1 MIITLNVTV
10 GESAWDSDAI
20 RKEIEVKTENPT
32 PELPWE
38 VLCAGLIQSA
48 LKEYQQA
55 EKQEATSE

>member
-10 GESAWDSDAI
+10 GESAWDTAAS
-20 RKEIEVKTENPT
+20 RKEIEVKTENPA

-38 VLCAGLIQSA
+38 MLCAGLVQAA